1 MAKSEE
7 QLKEEFLFIVE
18 NNNELRNKVIAS
30 YNDFL
35 EEYRQFFR
43 QRLRNTYNLRGYR
56 VCTGLRNS
64 ER

>member
-7 QLKEEFLFIVE
+7 QLKEEFLFIVD

-35 EEYRQFFR
+35 EEYRQF
-43 QRLRNTYNLRGYR
+43 
-56 VCTGLRNS
+56 
-64 ER
+64 